1 MTELT
6 PHRSSAVPTA
16 ENPLPDSASK
26 RGLALLTS
34 WETAL
39 QAMEDP
45 NDRAAIKQAM
55 ADLQASLTPT
65 NRKDLAA
72 MIEGLSALYPQAAT
86 SETDDLIRARAWLA
100 DLAEFPSDAIEA
112 ACIAWRRSPER
123 WMPTPG
129 QLIEKIRPIVTHR
142 ERLLR
147 RAKDVM
153 AEHQTRSRP
162 EPPAK
167 PEPVRAEP
175 DPAVVAGFEDLMAS
189 IKPKR
194 MDEA

>member
-1 MTELT
+1 MNELT
-6 PHRSSAVPTA
+6 TNRSTEVPTA
-16 ENPLPDSASK
+16 ENPLPNSASR

-39 QAMEDP
+39 AAMDDP
-45 NDRAAIKQAM
+45 NDRAAITQAM
-55 ADLQASLTPT
+55 EDLRASLIPT
-65 NRKDLAA
+65 NRKDVAA

-100 DLAEFPSDAIEA
+100 DLADYPSDAIEA

-129 QLIEKIRPIVTHR
+129 QLIELIKPIVTHR

-147 RAKDVM
+147 RAKDVV
-153 AEHQTRSRP
+153 AAHQNAYKP
-162 EPPAK
+162 KPAK
-167 PEPVRAEP
+167 PEPVRSEP
-175 DPAVVAGFEDLMAS
+175 DPDVAAGFEDLLKN